1 MKISWTTKTIGIM
14 LLIAVYISFP
24 FFKIKYFETFT
35 SLRIIYQYL
44 LLPILFI
51 SALGTIVIYIKYLRQ
66 FNKKTNSKT
75 KAAFQDIFTTVF
87 LTCIVSAILIG
98 LTVSTIVTT
107 NAYCGQSKDVR
118 IIGTVVNYSEN
129 TTKWGRLRHRI
140 KFINSYDQTMT
151 DIEVYRKYEIG
162 EEFNK
167 NMKIGKWGQLYS
179 IN

>member
-1 MKISWTTKTIGIM
+1 MKLSSTIKTIGIM
-14 LLIAVYISFP
+14 VLIACYISFP
-24 FFKIKYFETFT
+24 FFRIKHFETLTALKF
-35 SLRIIYQYL
+35 IYHNL
-44 LLPILFI
+44 LIPIACFA
-51 SALGTIVIYIKYLRQ
+51 ALGTIIVYIKYLRRL
-66 FNKKTNSKT
+66 NPKTNSKV
-75 KAAFQDIFTTVF
+75 KVVFQDLFTILF
-87 LTCIVSAILIG
+87 LTGIVSAILIG
-98 LTVSTIVTT
+98 MSVSTIVTS

-118 IIGTVVNYSEN
+118 IIGTVVDYSEN

-151 DIEVYRKYEIG
+151 DIEVYRKYEVG